1 MLSVCFSNV
10 FKGLLYLAYPIKG
23 FLSRILESFNRVNS
37 NSDKKDS
44 RIKTSITPRR
54 IYPSLNPADLNFDY
68 FGLSEACHPF
78 MITHL
83 SLKIKI
89 TFNRIDFSR

>member
-10 FKGLLYLAYPIKG
+10 FKGLRHLAYPIKG
-23 FLSRILESFNRVNS
+23 FLLRIPESFNRVNS
-37 NSDKKDS
+37 NSDKKIS

-54 IYPSLNPADLNFDY
+54 IYPSLNLANLNSDY
-68 FGLSEACHPF
+68 FGLSEASHSF
-78 MITHL
+78 MITYL

-89 TFNRIDFSR
+89 AFNRIDFSR